1 MTLTKIYLGNV
12 SKFNHIFLELDDH
25 GLRSKVYIKD
35 AVKGASWHLNWAFV
49 VHRDPY
55 WKSHTSAGLVKPTD
69 LPIIAQP

>member
-35 AVKGASWHLNWAFV
+35 AVKGAL
-49 VHRDPY
+49 
-55 WKSHTSAGLVKPTD
+55 
-69 LPIIAQP
+69 